1 MALYW
6 EAFHSTYF
14 NLKSGNNSME
24 NKIKIRIILLAK
36 AITNR
41 SMAQETGKLYFTIS
55 FGIIAIQ

>member
-14 NLKSGNNSME
+14 NLKSGNNGMD
-24 NKIKIRIILLAK
+24 NKIKIGIILLAIT
-36 AITNR
+36 ITNR
-41 SMAQETGKLYFTIS
+41 SMAQETGKLYFTTS